1 MTRLP
6 PFINVEAI
14 LEVREGSRLREPIR
28 SIKIGTDDFNK
39 IRDKNA
45 YYVDKTALIDDIIN
59 LDSEVYLF
67 TRPRRFG
74 KSLNLSMLDSY
85 FNLRYANDPDRF
97 AGLRISELRPNDTE
111 KNSNPVV
118 HLNLKDLKAPDYGWF
133 LKALGGKMSRLY
145 RMFPELKE
153 SDLLDE
159 RQKQIYNEIFMEH
172 ADETLLSSSLGHL
185 TEMIETVYGKPVIV
199 LIDEYDNA
207 VNEAATSEMRSSIL
221 GFYSVFL
228 SNALKSNR
236 SLKFAVLT
244 GVMQIAKASIF
255 SGLNNLYT
263 DSIFDTRFQE
273 YWGFSEDEVKRL
285 CADFGHPEM
294 FEEAKEWYDGYRF
307 GTAEVYNPW
316 SVLNYVVSGFVPK
329 EYWANN
335 STNSILED
343 LYRRAD
349 ISDLKDLIDIAGDGI
364 VKALYTTITYSDAE
378 NDDESL
384 YSVMAMT
391 GYLKAVSEGNGL
403 YRLSVPNNEVRKLV
417 SVKLSSLSRIGQTGF
432 NIFCTSIANGDADTV
447 ERVLGEILLGGSY
460 WNLTE
465 ERSYE
470 LVIMT
475 ILYGIS
481 ERFRIRTEQEGGNGR
496 IDIIM
501 EPKAAGR
508 AGMIIE
514 LKKVDSEA
522 ELEGAASAALSQIHE
537 KRYYLGMRGTV
548 LLYGISFCGKIPCVK
563 HERLEL
569 Q

>member
-1 MTRLP
+1 MGGVSKP
-6 PFINVEAI
+6 
-14 LEVREGSRLREPIR
+14 
-28 SIKIGTDDFNK
+28 IKIGTDDFNK
-39 IRDKNA
+39 IRDSDA
-45 YYVDKTALIDDIIN
+45 CYIDKTELIAEI
-59 LDSEVYLF
+59 LEHGAEVYLF

-85 FNLRYANDPDRF
+85 FNLRYADDPDRF
-97 AGLRISELRPNDTE
+97 AGLRISELRPNDPE

-118 HLNLKDLKAPDYGWF
+118 HLNLKDLKSPDYGGF
-133 LKALGGKMSRLY
+133 LEALSSVMSELY
-145 RMFPELKE
+145 AEFPELKE
-153 SDLLDE
+153 SDLLNE
-159 RQKQIYNEIFMEH
+159 KQKQIYNEVLMEG
-172 ADETLLSSSLGHL
+172 ASEILLGRSLGLL
-185 TEMIETVYGKPVIV
+185 TKMIETVYGKPVIV

-207 VNEAATSEMRSSIL
+207 VNEAATPEMRSSIL
-221 GFYSVFL
+221 GFYSMFL

-236 SLKFAVLT
+236 SLKFGVLT
-244 GVMQIAKASIF
+244 GVMQIIMSGIF
-255 SGLNNLYT
+255 SGLNNICAY
-263 DSIFDTRFQE
+263 SIFDRRFQE
-273 YWGFSEDEVKRL
+273 HWGFSEDEVKKL
-285 CADFGHPEM
+285 CADFGHPEKSD
-294 FEEAKEWYDGYRF
+294 EAMGWYCGYRF
-307 GTAEVYNPW
+307 GDAELCNPW
-316 SVLNYVVSGFVPK
+316 SVLNYADSGFVPK

-349 ISDLKDLIDIAGDGI
+349 ISDLKDLVDIAGDGI

-403 YRLSVPNNEVRKLV
+403 YRLSVPNNEVRRLM

-432 NIFCTSIANGDADTV
+432 NIFCTSIANGDADNV
-447 ERVLGEILLGGSY
+447 EKVLGEILLGGSY

-481 ERFRIRTEQEGGNGR
+481 ERYRIRTEQEGGNGR

-522 ELEGAASAALSQIHE
+522 ELECAADSALSQIHE
-537 KRYYLGMRGTV
+537 KRYYLGMHGPV

-563 HERLEL
+563 HERLDL
-569 Q
+569 P

>member
-1 MTRLP
+1 MRVVGTRPIMTG
-6 PFINVEAI
+6 I
-14 LEVREGSRLREPIR
+14 
-28 SIKIGTDDFNK
+28 DDFNM
-39 IRDKNA
+39 IRDEGG
-45 YYVDKTALIDDIIN
+45 YYIDKTTLIGDI
-59 LDSEVYLF
+59 LEQKKGVYLF

-85 FNLRYANDPDRF
+85 FNLRYADDPDRF
-97 AGLRISELRPNDTE
+97 AGLRISELRPNDPE
-111 KNSNPVV
+111 KNAYPVV
-118 HLNLKDLKAPDYGWF
+118 HLNLKDLKAPDYGGF
-133 LKALGGKMSRLY
+133 LEAFSGIMSELY
-145 RMFPELKE
+145 AGFSELKE
-153 SDLLDE
+153 SDRLNE
-159 RQKQIYNEIFMEH
+159 RQKQIYNEVLMES
-172 ADETLLSSSLGHL
+172 ASEILLGRSLGLL
-185 TEMIETVYGKPVIV
+185 TKMIETVYGKPVIV

-273 YWGFSEDEVKRL
+273 YWGFSEDEVKKL
-285 CADFGHPEM
+285 CADFGHPER

-316 SVLNYVVSGFVPK
+316 SVLNYADSGFVPK

-432 NIFCTSIANGDADTV
+432 NIFCTSIANGDADNV
-447 ERVLGEILLGGSY
+447 EKVLGEILLGGSY

-481 ERFRIRTEQEGGNGR
+481 ERYRIRTEQEGGNGR

-548 LLYGISFCGKIPCVK
+548 LLYGISFCGKIPFVR
-563 HERLEL
+563 HERLDL
-569 Q
+569 P

>member
-1 MTRLP
+1 MRVVGTRPIMTG
-6 PFINVEAI
+6 I
-14 LEVREGSRLREPIR
+14 
-28 SIKIGTDDFNK
+28 DDFNM
-39 IRDKNA
+39 IRDEGG
-45 YYVDKTALIDDIIN
+45 YYIDKTTLIGDI
-59 LDSEVYLF
+59 LEQKKGVYLF

-85 FNLRYANDPDRF
+85 FNLRYADDPDRF
-97 AGLRISELRPNDTE
+97 AGLRISELRPDDPE
-111 KNSNPVV
+111 KNAYPVV
-118 HLNLKDLKAPDYGWF
+118 HMSLKGLKSTTY
-133 LKALGGKMSRLY
+133 
-145 RMFPELKE
+145 E
-153 SDLLDE
+153 SFIEVL
-159 RQKQIYNEIFMEH
+159 RQKISIVYKNFIE
-172 ADETLLSSSLGHL
+172 LGSSSEQDPDDARQFLRVKSGEASEAELRFSLFNL
-185 TEMIETVYGKPVIV
+185 TRMLEVEYGKKVIL

-207 VNEAATSEMRSSIL
+207 VNEAALDIRGIIL
-221 GFYSVFL
+221 GFLSEFL
-228 SNALKSNR
+228 SEALKSNT
-236 SLKFAVLT
+236 SLRFAVLT
-244 GVMQIAKASIF
+244 GVMQIAKANIF

-263 DSIFDTRFQE
+263 DSIFDSRFQE
-273 YWGFSEDEVKRL
+273 YWGFSEREVQQL
-285 CADFGHPEM
+285 CVDFGHPEM

-316 SVLNYVVSGFVPK
+316 SVLNYADSGFVPK

-349 ISDLKDLIDIAGDGI
+349 ISDLKDLVDIAGDGI

-432 NIFCTSIANGDADTV
+432 NIFCTSIANGDADNV
-447 ERVLGEILLGGSY
+447 EKVLGEILLGGSY

-481 ERFRIRTEQEGGNGR
+481 ERYRIRTEQEGGNGR

>member
-1 MTRLP
+1 MLISGVGDIVMRVVGTRPIMTG
-6 PFINVEAI
+6 I
-14 LEVREGSRLREPIR
+14 
-28 SIKIGTDDFNK
+28 DDFNM
-39 IRDKNA
+39 IRDEGG
-45 YYVDKTALIDDIIN
+45 YYIDKTALIGDI
-59 LDSEVYLF
+59 LEQKKGVYLF

-85 FNLRYANDPDRF
+85 FNLRYADDPDRF

-111 KNSNPVV
+111 KNAYPVV
-118 HLNLKDLKAPDYGWF
+118 HLNLKDLKTPDYGGF
-133 LKALGGKMSRLY
+133 LEAFSSIMSELY
-145 RMFPELKE
+145 AGFSELKE
-153 SDLLDE
+153 SDRLNE
-159 RQKQIYNEIFMEH
+159 RQKQIYNEVLMES
-172 ADETLLSSSLGHL
+172 ASEILLGRSLGLL
-185 TEMIETVYGKPVIV
+185 TKMIETVYGKPVIV

-207 VNEAATSEMRSSIL
+207 VNEAATSKMRSSIL
-221 GFYSVFL
+221 GFYSIFL

-263 DSIFDTRFQE
+263 DSIFDSRFQE
-273 YWGFSEDEVKRL
+273 YWGFSEDEVKKL

-403 YRLSVPNNEVRKLV
+403 YRLSVPNNEVRRLM

-432 NIFCTSIANGDADTV
+432 NIFCTSIANGDADNV
-447 ERVLGEILLGGSY
+447 EKVLGEILLGGSY

-481 ERFRIRTEQEGGNGR
+481 ERYRIRTEQEGGNGR

-522 ELEGAASAALSQIHE
+522 ELEGAADSALSQIHE

-548 LLYGISFCGKIPCVK
+548 LLYGISFCGKIPFVR
-563 HERLEL
+563 HVRLDL
-569 Q
+569 P

>member
-1 MTRLP
+1 MRVVGTRPIMTG
-6 PFINVEAI
+6 I
-14 LEVREGSRLREPIR
+14 
-28 SIKIGTDDFNK
+28 DDFNM
-39 IRDKNA
+39 IRDEGG
-45 YYVDKTALIDDIIN
+45 YYIDKTTLIGDI
-59 LDSEVYLF
+59 LEQKKGVYLF

-85 FNLRYANDPDRF
+85 FNLRYADDPDRF
-97 AGLRISELRPNDTE
+97 AGLRISELRPDDPE
-111 KNSNPVV
+111 KNAYPVV
-118 HLNLKDLKAPDYGWF
+118 HMSLKGLKSTTY
-133 LKALGGKMSRLY
+133 
-145 RMFPELKE
+145 E
-153 SDLLDE
+153 SFIEVL
-159 RQKQIYNEIFMEH
+159 RQKISIVYKNFIE
-172 ADETLLSSSLGHL
+172 LGSSSEQDPDDARQFLRVKSGEASEAELRFSLFNL
-185 TEMIETVYGKPVIV
+185 TRMLEVEYGKKVIL

-207 VNEAATSEMRSSIL
+207 VNEAALDIRGIIL
-221 GFYSVFL
+221 GFLSEFL
-228 SNALKSNR
+228 SEALKSNT
-236 SLKFAVLT
+236 SLRFAVLT
-244 GVMQIAKASIF
+244 GVMQIAKANIF

-263 DSIFDTRFQE
+263 DSIFDSRFQE
-273 YWGFSEDEVKRL
+273 YWGFSEDEVKKL

-316 SVLNYVVSGFVPK
+316 SVLNYADSGFVPK

-432 NIFCTSIANGDADTV
+432 NIFCTSIANGDADNV
-447 ERVLGEILLGGSY
+447 EKVLGEILLGGSY

-481 ERFRIRTEQEGGNGR
+481 ERYRIRTEQEGGNGR

-522 ELEGAASAALSQIHE
+522 ELEGAADSALSQIHE
-537 KRYYLGMRGTV
+537 KRYYLGMHGPV

-563 HERLEL
+563 HERLDL
-569 Q
+569 P

>member
-1 MTRLP
+1 MRVVGTRPIMTG
-6 PFINVEAI
+6 I
-14 LEVREGSRLREPIR
+14 
-28 SIKIGTDDFNK
+28 DDFNM
-39 IRDKNA
+39 IRDEGG
-45 YYVDKTALIDDIIN
+45 YYIDKTTLIGDI
-59 LDSEVYLF
+59 LEQKKGVYLF

-85 FNLRYANDPDRF
+85 FNLRYADDPDRF
-97 AGLRISELRPNDTE
+97 AGLRISELRPDDPE
-111 KNSNPVV
+111 KNAYPVV
-118 HLNLKDLKAPDYGWF
+118 HMSLKGLKSTTY
-133 LKALGGKMSRLY
+133 
-145 RMFPELKE
+145 E
-153 SDLLDE
+153 SFIEVL
-159 RQKQIYNEIFMEH
+159 RQKISIVYKNFIE
-172 ADETLLSSSLGHL
+172 LGSSSEQDPDDARQFLRVKSGEASEAELRFSLFNL
-185 TEMIETVYGKPVIV
+185 TRMLEVEYGKKVIL

-207 VNEAATSEMRSSIL
+207 VNEAALDIRGIIL
-221 GFYSVFL
+221 GFLSEFL
-228 SNALKSNR
+228 SEALKSNS
-236 SLKFAVLT
+236 SLRFAVLT
-244 GVMQIAKASIF
+244 GVMQIAKANIF

-263 DSIFDTRFQE
+263 DSIFDSRFQE
-273 YWGFSEDEVKRL
+273 YWGFSEREVQQL
-285 CADFGHPEM
+285 CVDFGHPEM

-316 SVLNYVVSGFVPK
+316 SVLNYADSGFVPK

-349 ISDLKDLIDIAGDGI
+349 ISDLKDLVDIAGDGI

-432 NIFCTSIANGDADTV
+432 NIFCTSIANGDADNV
-447 ERVLGEILLGGSY
+447 EKVLGEILLGGSY

-481 ERFRIRTEQEGGNGR
+481 ERYRIRTEQEGGNGR

-522 ELEGAASAALSQIHE
+522 ELECAASAALSQIHE

-548 LLYGISFCGKIPCVK
+548 LLYGISFCGKIPCIK

>member
-1 MTRLP
+1 MRVVGTRPIMTG
-6 PFINVEAI
+6 I
-14 LEVREGSRLREPIR
+14 
-28 SIKIGTDDFNK
+28 DDFNM
-39 IRDKNA
+39 IRDEGG
-45 YYVDKTALIDDIIN
+45 YYIDKTALIGDI
-59 LDSEVYLF
+59 LEQKKGVYLF

-85 FNLRYANDPDRF
+85 FNLRYADDPDRF
-97 AGLRISELRPNDTE
+97 AGLRISELRPDDPE
-111 KNSNPVV
+111 KNAYPVV
-118 HLNLKDLKAPDYGWF
+118 HMSLKGLKSTTY
-133 LKALGGKMSRLY
+133 
-145 RMFPELKE
+145 E
-153 SDLLDE
+153 SFIEVL
-159 RQKQIYNEIFMEH
+159 RQKISIVYKNFIE
-172 ADETLLSSSLGHL
+172 LGSSSEQDPDDARQFLRVKSGEASEAELRFSLFNL
-185 TEMIETVYGKPVIV
+185 TRMLEVEYGKKVIL

-207 VNEAATSEMRSSIL
+207 VNEAALDIRGIIL
-221 GFYSVFL
+221 GFLSEFL
-228 SNALKSNR
+228 SEALKSNT
-236 SLKFAVLT
+236 SLRFAVLT
-244 GVMQIAKASIF
+244 GVMQIAKANIF

-263 DSIFDTRFQE
+263 DSIFDFRFQE
-273 YWGFSEDEVKRL
+273 YWGFSEREVQQL
-285 CADFGHPEM
+285 CVDFGHPEM

-316 SVLNYVVSGFVPK
+316 SVLNYADSGFVPK

-403 YRLSVPNNEVRKLV
+403 YRLSVPNNEVRRLM

-432 NIFCTSIANGDADTV
+432 NIFCTSIANGDADNV
-447 ERVLGEILLGGSY
+447 EKVLGEILLGGSY

-481 ERFRIRTEQEGGNGR
+481 ERYRIRTEQEGGNGR

-522 ELEGAASAALSQIHE
+522 ELECAADSALSQIHE

-563 HERLEL
+563 HERLDL
-569 Q
+569 P

>member
-1 MTRLP
+1 M
-6 PFINVEAI
+6 
-14 LEVREGSRLREPIR
+14 REPIR

-45 YYVDKTALIDDIIN
+45 YYVDKSALIDDIIN

-85 FNLRYANDPDRF
+85 FNLRYADDPDRF
-97 AGLRISELRPNDTE
+97 AGLRISELRSNDPE

-207 VNEAATSEMRSSIL
+207 VNEAATFDARRSIL
-221 GFYSVFL
+221 GFYSTFL
-228 SNALKSNR
+228 SEALKSNR

-273 YWGFSEDEVKRL
+273 YWGFSEDEVEKL

-329 EYWANN
+329 AYWAE
-335 STNSILED
+335 SSANSILKQ
-343 LYRRAD
+343 LYR
-349 ISDLKDLIDIAGDGI
+349 SIDVKNFGQILNLLDGGSF
-364 VKALYTTITYSDAE
+364 VTALRMSMTYDTID
-378 NDDESL
+378 NDDKSMYSL
-384 YSVMAMT
+384 MAMT
-391 GYLKAVSEGNGL
+391 GYLKVVPVSGREFEVSFPNREIESIMRDIVDDMMVPSNDAEFKRFCSAVADG
-403 YRLSVPNNEVRKLV
+403 RTDQMDDI
-417 SVKLSSLSRIGQTGF
+417 LSRILVQ
-432 NIFCTSIANGDADTV
+432 
-447 ERVLGEILLGGSY
+447 GSY
-460 WNLTE
+460 WNLTDE
-465 ERSYE
+465 KSYE
-470 LVIMT
+470 LILMT
-475 ILYGIS
+475 VLFGIAS
-481 ERFRIRTEQEGGNGR
+481 QYRIRTEQEGGNGR

-514 LKKVDSEA
+514 LKKVDSET
-522 ELEGAASAALSQIHE
+522 ELECAASAALSQIHE
-537 KRYYLGMRGTV
+537 KRYYLGMHETV
-548 LLYGISFCGKIPCVK
+548 LLYGISFCGKIPFIR
-563 HERLEL
+563 HDRLDL
-569 Q
+569 P

>member
-1 MTRLP
+1 MGGVSKP
-6 PFINVEAI
+6 
-14 LEVREGSRLREPIR
+14 
-28 SIKIGTDDFNK
+28 IKIGTDDFNK
-39 IRDKNA
+39 IRDSDA
-45 YYVDKTALIDDIIN
+45 CYIDKTELIAEI
-59 LDSEVYLF
+59 LEHGAEVYLF

-85 FNLRYANDPDRF
+85 FNLRYADDPDRF
-97 AGLRISELRPNDTE
+97 AGLRISELRPNDPE

-118 HLNLKDLKAPDYGWF
+118 HLNLKDLKSPDYGGF
-133 LKALGGKMSRLY
+133 LEALSSVMSELY
-145 RMFPELKE
+145 AEFPELKE
-153 SDLLDE
+153 SDLLNE
-159 RQKQIYNEIFMEH
+159 KQKQIYNEVLMEG
-172 ADETLLSSSLGHL
+172 ASEILLGRSLGLL
-185 TEMIETVYGKPVIV
+185 TKMIETVYGKPVIV

-207 VNEAATSEMRSSIL
+207 VNEAATLDARRSIL
-221 GFYSVFL
+221 GFYSTFL
-228 SNALKSNR
+228 SEALKSNR

-273 YWGFSEDEVKRL
+273 YWGFSEDEVKKL
-285 CADFGHPEM
+285 CADFGHPER

-403 YRLSVPNNEVRKLV
+403 YRLSVPNNEVRRLM

-522 ELEGAASAALSQIHE
+522 ELEGAADSALSQIHE
-537 KRYYLGMRGTV
+537 KRYYLGMHGPV

-563 HERLEL
+563 HERLDL
-569 Q
+569 P

>member
-1 MTRLP
+1 MGGVCKP
-6 PFINVEAI
+6 
-14 LEVREGSRLREPIR
+14 
-28 SIKIGTDDFNK
+28 IKIGTDDFNK
-39 IRDKNA
+39 IRDSDA
-45 YYVDKTALIDDIIN
+45 CYIDKTELIAEI
-59 LDSEVYLF
+59 LEHGAEVYLF

-85 FNLRYANDPDRF
+85 FNLRYADDPDRF
-97 AGLRISELRPNDTE
+97 AGLRISELRPNDPE

-118 HLNLKDLKAPDYGWF
+118 HLNLKDLKSPDYGGF
-133 LKALGGKMSRLY
+133 LEALSSVMSELY
-145 RMFPELKE
+145 AEFPELKE
-153 SDLLDE
+153 SDLLNE
-159 RQKQIYNEIFMEH
+159 KQKQIYNEVLMEG
-172 ADETLLSSSLGHL
+172 ASEILLGRSLGLL
-185 TEMIETVYGKPVIV
+185 TKMIETVYGKPVIV

-207 VNEAATSEMRSSIL
+207 VNEAATLDARRSIL
-221 GFYSVFL
+221 GFYSTFL
-228 SNALKSNR
+228 SEALKSNR

-403 YRLSVPNNEVRKLV
+403 YRLSVPNNEVRRLM

-522 ELEGAASAALSQIHE
+522 ELEGAADSALSQIHE
-537 KRYYLGMRGTV
+537 KRYYLGMHGPV

-563 HERLEL
+563 HERLDL
-569 Q
+569 P

>member
-1 MTRLP
+1 MRVVGTRPIMTG
-6 PFINVEAI
+6 I
-14 LEVREGSRLREPIR
+14 
-28 SIKIGTDDFNK
+28 DDFNM
-39 IRDKNA
+39 IRDEGG
-45 YYVDKTALIDDIIN
+45 YYIDKTTLIGDI
-59 LDSEVYLF
+59 LEQKKGVYLF

-85 FNLRYANDPDRF
+85 FNLRYADDPDRF
-97 AGLRISELRPNDTE
+97 AGLRISELRPDDPE
-111 KNSNPVV
+111 KNAYPVV
-118 HLNLKDLKAPDYGWF
+118 HMSLKGLKSTTY
-133 LKALGGKMSRLY
+133 
-145 RMFPELKE
+145 E
-153 SDLLDE
+153 SFIEVL
-159 RQKQIYNEIFMEH
+159 RQKISIVYKNFIE
-172 ADETLLSSSLGHL
+172 LGSSSEQDPDDARQFLRVKSGEASEAELRFSLFNL
-185 TEMIETVYGKPVIV
+185 TRMLEVEYGKKVIL

-207 VNEAATSEMRSSIL
+207 VNEAALDIRGIIL
-221 GFYSVFL
+221 GFLSEFL
-228 SNALKSNR
+228 SEALKSNT
-236 SLKFAVLT
+236 SLRFAVLT
-244 GVMQIAKASIF
+244 GVMQIAKANIF

-263 DSIFDTRFQE
+263 DSIFDSRFQE
-273 YWGFSEDEVKRL
+273 YWGFSEREVQQL
-285 CADFGHPEM
+285 CADFGHPER

-316 SVLNYVVSGFVPK
+316 SVLNYADSGFVPK

-403 YRLSVPNNEVRKLV
+403 YRLSVPNNEVRRLM

-522 ELEGAASAALSQIHE
+522 ELEGAADSALSQIHE
-537 KRYYLGMRGTV
+537 KRYYLGMHGPV

-563 HERLEL
+563 HERLDL
-569 Q
+569 P

>member
-1 MTRLP
+1 M
-6 PFINVEAI
+6 
-14 LEVREGSRLREPIR
+14 REPIR

-45 YYVDKTALIDDIIN
+45 YYVDKSALIDDIIN

-85 FNLRYANDPDRF
+85 FNLRYADDPDRF
-97 AGLRISELRPNDTE
+97 AGLRISELRSNDPE

-207 VNEAATSEMRSSIL
+207 VNEAATLDARRSIL
-221 GFYSVFL
+221 GFYSTFL
-228 SNALKSNR
+228 SEALKSNR

-273 YWGFSEDEVKRL
+273 YWGFSEDEVEKL

-329 EYWANN
+329 AYWAE
-335 STNSILED
+335 SSANSILKQ
-343 LYRRAD
+343 LYR
-349 ISDLKDLIDIAGDGI
+349 SIDVKNFGQILNLLDGGSF
-364 VKALYTTITYSDAE
+364 VTALRMSMTYDTID
-378 NDDESL
+378 NDDKSMYSL
-384 YSVMAMT
+384 MAMT
-391 GYLKAVSEGNGL
+391 GYLKVVPVSGREFEVSFPNREVESIMRDIVDDMMVPSNDAEFKRFCSAVADG
-403 YRLSVPNNEVRKLV
+403 RTDQMDDI
-417 SVKLSSLSRIGQTGF
+417 LSRILVQ
-432 NIFCTSIANGDADTV
+432 
-447 ERVLGEILLGGSY
+447 GSY
-460 WNLTE
+460 WNLTDE
-465 ERSYE
+465 KSYE
-470 LVIMT
+470 LILMT
-475 ILYGIS
+475 VLFGIAS
-481 ERFRIRTEQEGGNGR
+481 QYRIRTEQEGGNGR

-522 ELEGAASAALSQIHE
+522 ELECAASAALSQIHE
-537 KRYYLGMRGTV
+537 KRYYLGMHGTV
-548 LLYGISFCGKIPCVK
+548 LLYGISFCGKIPFIR
-563 HERLEL
+563 HDRLDL
-569 Q
+569 P

>member
-1 MTRLP
+1 MRVVGTR
-6 PFINVEAI
+6 
-14 LEVREGSRLREPIR
+14 PIM
-28 SIKIGTDDFNK
+28 IGIDDFNM
-39 IRDKNA
+39 IRDEGG
-45 YYVDKTALIDDIIN
+45 YYIDKTTLIGDI
-59 LDSEVYLF
+59 LEQKKGVYLF

-97 AGLRISELRPNDTE
+97 AGLRISELRPNDPE

-329 EYWANN
+329 AYWAE
-335 STNSILED
+335 SSANSILKQ
-343 LYRRAD
+343 LYRSID
-349 ISDLKDLIDIAGDGI
+349 VENFGQILNLLDGGSFVTVLKTSMTYDTIDSDDKSM
-364 VKALYTTITYSDAE
+364 YS
-378 NDDESL
+378 L
-384 YSVMAMT
+384 MAMT
-391 GYLKAVSEGNGL
+391 GYLKTIHVSGRDFEVSFPNREVESIMRDIVDDMMIPSNDAEFKRFCSAVADG
-403 YRLSVPNNEVRKLV
+403 RTDQMDDI
-417 SVKLSSLSRIGQTGF
+417 LSRILVQ
-432 NIFCTSIANGDADTV
+432 
-447 ERVLGEILLGGSY
+447 GSY
-460 WNLTE
+460 WNLTDE
-465 ERSYE
+465 KSYE
-470 LVIMT
+470 LILMT
-475 ILYGIS
+475 VLFGIAS
-481 ERFRIRTEQEGGNGR
+481 QYRIRTEQEGGNGR

-522 ELEGAASAALSQIHE
+522 ELEGAADSALSQIHE

-548 LLYGISFCGKIPCVK
+548 LLYGISFCGKIPFIR
-563 HERLEL
+563 HERLDL
-569 Q
+569 P

>member
-1 MTRLP
+1 MRVVGTRPIMTG
-6 PFINVEAI
+6 I
-14 LEVREGSRLREPIR
+14 
-28 SIKIGTDDFNK
+28 DDFNM
-39 IRDKNA
+39 IRDEGG
-45 YYVDKTALIDDIIN
+45 YYIDKTTLIGDI
-59 LDSEVYLF
+59 LEQKKGVYLF

-85 FNLRYANDPDRF
+85 FNLRYADDPDRF
-97 AGLRISELRPNDTE
+97 AGLRISELRPDDPE
-111 KNSNPVV
+111 KNAYPVV
-118 HLNLKDLKAPDYGWF
+118 HMSLKGLKSTTY
-133 LKALGGKMSRLY
+133 
-145 RMFPELKE
+145 E
-153 SDLLDE
+153 SFIEVL
-159 RQKQIYNEIFMEH
+159 RQKISIVYKNFIE
-172 ADETLLSSSLGHL
+172 LGSSSEQDPDDARQFLRVKSGEASEAELRFSLFNL
-185 TEMIETVYGKPVIV
+185 TRMLEVEYGKKVIL

-207 VNEAATSEMRSSIL
+207 VNEAALDIRGIIL
-221 GFYSVFL
+221 GFLSEFL
-228 SNALKSNR
+228 SEALKSNT
-236 SLKFAVLT
+236 SLRFAVLT
-244 GVMQIAKASIF
+244 GVMQIAKANIF

-263 DSIFDTRFQE
+263 DSIFDSRFQE
-273 YWGFSEDEVKRL
+273 YWGFSEREVQQL
-285 CADFGHPEM
+285 CVDFGHPEM

-316 SVLNYVVSGFVPK
+316 SVLNYADSGFVPK

-349 ISDLKDLIDIAGDGI
+349 ISDLKDLVDIAGDGI

-432 NIFCTSIANGDADTV
+432 NIFCTSIANGDADNV
-447 ERVLGEILLGGSY
+447 EKVLGEILLGGSY

-481 ERFRIRTEQEGGNGR
+481 ERYRIRTEQEGGNGR

-522 ELEGAASAALSQIHE
+522 ELEGAADSALSQIHE
-537 KRYYLGMRGTV
+537 KRYYLGMHGTV
-548 LLYGISFCGKIPCVK
+548 LLYGISFCGKIPFVR
-563 HERLEL
+563 HERLDL
-569 Q
+569 P

>member
-1 MTRLP
+1 MGGVSKP
-6 PFINVEAI
+6 
-14 LEVREGSRLREPIR
+14 
-28 SIKIGTDDFNK
+28 IKIGTDDFNK
-39 IRDKNA
+39 IRDSDA
-45 YYVDKTALIDDIIN
+45 CYIDKTELIAEI
-59 LDSEVYLF
+59 LEHGAVVYLF

-85 FNLRYANDPDRF
+85 FNLRYADDPDRF
-97 AGLRISELRPNDTE
+97 AGLRISELRPNDPE

-118 HLNLKDLKAPDYGWF
+118 HLNLKDLKSPDYGGF
-133 LKALGGKMSRLY
+133 LEALSSVMSELY
-145 RMFPELKE
+145 AEFPELKE
-153 SDLLDE
+153 SDLLNE
-159 RQKQIYNEIFMEH
+159 KQKQIYNEVLMEG
-172 ADETLLSSSLGHL
+172 ASEILLGRSLGLL
-185 TEMIETVYGKPVIV
+185 TKMIETVYGKPVIV

-207 VNEAATSEMRSSIL
+207 VNEAATLDARRSIL
-221 GFYSVFL
+221 GFYSTFL
-228 SNALKSNR
+228 SEALKSNR

-263 DSIFDTRFQE
+263 DSIFDSRFQE
-273 YWGFSEDEVKRL
+273 YWGFSEDEVKKL

-349 ISDLKDLIDIAGDGI
+349 ISDLKDLVDIAGDGI

-432 NIFCTSIANGDADTV
+432 NIFCTSIANGDADNV
-447 ERVLGEILLGGSY
+447 EKVLGEILLGGSY

-481 ERFRIRTEQEGGNGR
+481 ERYRIRTEQEGGNGR

-522 ELEGAASAALSQIHE
+522 ELEGAADSALSQIHE
-537 KRYYLGMRGTV
+537 KRYYLGMHGPV

-563 HERLEL
+563 HERLDL
-569 Q
+569 P

>member
-1 MTRLP
+1 MRVVGTRPIMTG
-6 PFINVEAI
+6 I
-14 LEVREGSRLREPIR
+14 
-28 SIKIGTDDFNK
+28 DDFNM
-39 IRDKNA
+39 IRDEGG
-45 YYVDKTALIDDIIN
+45 YYIDKTTLIGDI
-59 LDSEVYLF
+59 LEQKKGVYLF

-85 FNLRYANDPDRF
+85 FNLRYADDPDRF
-97 AGLRISELRPNDTE
+97 AGLRISELRPDDPE
-111 KNSNPVV
+111 KNAYPVV
-118 HLNLKDLKAPDYGWF
+118 HMSLKGLKSTTY
-133 LKALGGKMSRLY
+133 
-145 RMFPELKE
+145 E
-153 SDLLDE
+153 SFIEVL
-159 RQKQIYNEIFMEH
+159 RQKISIVYKNFIE
-172 ADETLLSSSLGHL
+172 LGSSSEQDPDDARQFLRVKSGEASEAELRFSLFNL
-185 TEMIETVYGKPVIV
+185 TRMLEVEYGKKVIL

-207 VNEAATSEMRSSIL
+207 VNEAALDIRGIIL
-221 GFYSVFL
+221 GFLSEFL
-228 SNALKSNR
+228 SEALKSNT
-236 SLKFAVLT
+236 SLRFAVLT
-244 GVMQIAKASIF
+244 GVMQIAKANIF

-263 DSIFDTRFQE
+263 DSIFDSRFQE
-273 YWGFSEDEVKRL
+273 YWGFSEREVQQL
-285 CADFGHPEM
+285 CVDFGHPEM

-316 SVLNYVVSGFVPK
+316 SVLNYADSGFVPK

-432 NIFCTSIANGDADTV
+432 NIFCTSIANGDADNV
-447 ERVLGEILLGGSY
+447 EKVLGEILLGGSY

-481 ERFRIRTEQEGGNGR
+481 ERYRIRTEQEGGNGR

-522 ELEGAASAALSQIHE
+522 ELEGAADSALSQIHE
-537 KRYYLGMRGTV
+537 KRYYLGMHGTV
-548 LLYGISFCGKIPCVK
+548 LLYGISFCGKIPFVR
-563 HERLEL
+563 HERLDL
-569 Q
+569 P